1 MAGDATSPGP
11 SARSG
16 VHCKETPPHLKSPI
30 LSPAVY
36 FCKHIPGHYSEGA
49 EEGFSPMSKT
59 TTTLVK
65 TEAELGDHSF
75 GIKRSGPKGSARLV
89 GSTGSHL
96 TPSRRCPVCFR
107 TPCPLN
113 SHKQYARSRSLVEAR
128 TSANTRE
135 SSSSLSRSSS
145 EAASERSDGRHHARL
160 VQIGA
165 TDIDSFIHFPLPKGV
180 KADVHQLFRDCKP
193 TTFSCVLFS
202 LHSVAYDPSK

>member
-1 MAGDATSPGP
+1 M
-11 SARSG
+11 
-16 VHCKETPPHLKSPI
+16 
-30 LSPAVY
+30 
-36 FCKHIPGHYSEGA
+36 SE
-49 EEGFSPMSKT
+49 T

-75 GIKRSGPKGSARLV
+75 RIKRSAPKRSAQLL

-113 SHKQYARSRSLVEAR
+113 SHKQYARSRGLVGAR
-128 TSANTRE
+128 TSADTRE

-145 EAASERSDGRHHARL
+145 EAASERSDGRLHARL

-193 TTFSCVLFS
+193 TTFSFVTFS
-202 LHSVAYDPSK
+202 LHSVANDPFQMTMAHEMHPMRYRLTSMKSSPCIRQSLPPDQRLDHHP